1 MKSATKHAEELRS
14 LFKRLMKDHK
24 PEPRE
29 QQEPLKALVRAAM
42 SYDMPDTRAEEA
54 MRAIDKEFVDLNE
67 LRVATDLEI
76 QELLG
81 NRYPQIE
88 RRVAMITG
96 SLNAIFEK
104 EHTLNLDRLGTIS
117 KRDARQFL
125 RDLHPEMHPFVE
137 GYVMLFAFDG
147 HAVPLDDQTVEYLRG
162 EGVLESDTSLEEAQK
177 FVEHHVKAEECYE
190 FYSVT
195 REAAQSAGGG
205 GGEDSK
211 KKKKAKA

>member
-14 LFKRLMKDHK
+14 LFKRLLKEHK
-24 PEPRE
+24 PGPWER
-29 QQEPLKALVRAAM
+29 QEPLKALVQGAM
-42 SYDMPDTRAEEA
+42 SYDMPDSRAQEA

-88 RRVAMITG
+88 KRVAMITQ

-104 EHTLNLDRLGTIS
+104 EHTLNLERLVTIS

-125 RDLHPEMHPFVE
+125 RDLPDVHPFVE
-137 GYVMLFAFDG
+137 AYVMLFAFEG
-147 HAVPLDDQTVEYLRG
+147 HTVPIDTQMLDYLK
-162 EGVLESDTSLEEAQK
+162 EEEILEPETSLEEAQK
-177 FVEHHVKAEECYE
+177 FVEHHIKAEECHE
-190 FYSVT
+190 FYAAVRT
-195 REAAQSAGGG
+195 AAQSAG
-205 GGEDSK
+205 DDTR

>member
-14 LFKRLMKDHK
+14 LFKRLLKEHK
-24 PEPRE
+24 PAPRE
-29 QQEPLKALVRAAM
+29 TQEPLKALVRSAM
-42 SYDMPDTRAEEA
+42 SYDMPDSRAEEA

-88 RRVAMITG
+88 RRVAMITQ

-125 RDLHPEMHPFVE
+125 RDLLPEVHPFVE
-137 GYVMLFAFDG
+137 AYVMLLAFDG
-147 HAVPLDDQTVEYLRG
+147 HTVPVDDQMLEYLTA
-162 EGVLESDTSLEEAQK
+162 EEVLEPGTNLEDAQK
-177 FVEHHVKAEECYE
+177 FLEHHVKAEECYD
-190 FYSVT
+190 FYTVV
-195 REAAQSAGGG
+195 RAAAQSAG
-205 GGEDSK
+205 DDAK
-211 KKKKAKA
+211 KKKRAKA